1 MLGISFSI
9 LVRAAVTAKLLIVGV
24 SFFTLSILALRV
36 ALVAKLLIFS
46 IFDLKSSLTTSFFT
60 TLLILLKS
68 VGRGFNLSA
77 SNSANVLMSNLSTFD
92 LKLDHL
98 FKQIVLY

>member
-46 IFDLKSSLTTSFFT
+46 IFDLKFSLTTSFFT
-60 TLLILLKS
+60 TLLMLLKS
-68 VGRGFNLSA
+68 VERGFNLSA